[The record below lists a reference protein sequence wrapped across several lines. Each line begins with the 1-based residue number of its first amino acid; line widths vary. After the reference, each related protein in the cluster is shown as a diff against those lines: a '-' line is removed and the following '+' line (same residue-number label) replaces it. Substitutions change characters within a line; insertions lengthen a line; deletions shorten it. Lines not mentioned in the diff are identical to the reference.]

1 MFVLAIWIL
10 ILLFSCCDLGERS
23 RINLQFSPS
32 FQSASEQYYR
42 RNSHTVHQQ
51 HLRTTEGKISA
62 AVTFHPHSDFLNL
75 SLITCYNLNI
85 WRANLLQQ
93 SGILWNG
100 ATISF
105 SVNAAQSF
113 LSRPR
118 WITRCLFLF
127 ISHLCD
133 YCHADAGLFG
143 FFTLAIKM
151 YLILFFSLSLSIQ
164 SFKFF
169 NSSRDAIHQLPSLAQ
184 HHRIHTETFQ
194 LPNCDCACIP
204 LSNCFYYWNNLIYI
218 NIYVHTYA

>member
-32 FQSASEQYYR
+32 FQSASEQYFR

-62 AVTFHPHSDFLNL
+62 AVTFDSHSDFLNL
-75 SLITCYNLNI
+75 SLISCYNLNI

-105 SVNAAQSF
+105 SLNAGQSF

-118 WITRCLFLF
+118 WITRC
-127 ISHLCD
+127 SHLSHICVIIV
-133 YCHADAGLFG
+133 
-143 FFTLAIKM
+143 TLTLVCLASSRS
-151 YLILFFSLSLSIQ
+151 LSRCILFFFFPF
-164 SFKFF
+164 SFKFEVLHF
-169 NSSRDAIHQLPSLAQ
+169 LTALGTQSTNYLLLHSTIEFTLKRSSCLIVIVHVFLSLIAF
-184 HHRIHTETFQ
+184 IIE
-194 LPNCDCACIP
+194 I
-204 LSNCFYYWNNLIYI
+204 I
-218 NIYVHTYA
+218 

>member
-42 RNSHTVHQQ
+42 RNSHTIHQQ

-62 AVTFHPHSDFLNL
+62 AVTFDSHSDFLNL
-75 SLITCYNLNI
+75 SLISCYNLKI

-105 SVNAAQSF
+105 SLNADQSF

-118 WITRCLFLF
+118 WITRC
-127 ISHLCD
+127 SHLSHICVIIVM
-133 YCHADAGLFG
+133 L
-143 FFTLAIKM
+143 TLVCLASSRS
-151 YLILFFSLSLSIQ
+151 LSRCILFFFFFLSLSIL
-164 SFKFF
+164 KF
-169 NSSRDAIHQLPSLAQ
+169 
-184 HHRIHTETFQ
+184 
-194 LPNCDCACIP
+194 
-204 LSNCFYYWNNLIYI
+204 YI
-218 NIYVHTYA
+218 F